1 MKIQNDDCFIKSLL
15 KNTKNLVKET
25 DNYNN
30 YINKDNSFF
39 SNQLPIINQRKY
51 LSGKKFKKD
60 KILIKNQKFLNSIRM
75 EKNELKNMPKLF
87 QNFSSEELIPN
98 LFSSSQI
105 ENKKEKVR
113 KLLSPFTFKKIKK
126 LSDIPLSFKKSNS
139 NNILATFDNYEK
151 DFFWDIDYSNLKY
164 DENEIFRNKS
174 KYDNLIKEKI
184 KYFKKEKNE
193 NQTYLLEKKF
203 NYKEN
208 KIINLSLTS
217 MTIQFEDFAT
227 NETSDNLKINFP
239 FALLPLFYYRGI
251 ETFQK
256 LLTTILKFENN
267 YKKITVDEEAI
278 YIYLNNLKDFE
289 EDYVNEFENKIYFLN
304 NNEEKEKET
313 KQKKSSSKKEIPI
326 VDKTRKNRP
335 ISLRPQ
341 ILKRNK
347 FFLRF
352 NYFIFFWT
360 TNNKTFKVTI
370 TLPLIKLNIEDNNIL
385 VQLFANYEFLF
396 FLYSKNF
403 LNWDFYIIKY
413 LSSFKKFRYI
423 LKKLGS
429 HNAIS
434 FKSIFLKEPRIKINT
449 FSEEILLNIHTDEYN
464 RNQIIK
470 FQSFNLKVNLL
481 DNFHLYENEYHIHF
495 TFFHFIKLV
504 EIAKYASKIL
514 FLTKFLDIKDYNNTL
529 DFNYENYDALD
540 IKSWMNNIEKFTPDY
555 FQNNQFKEKKY
566 REFQIYSKIIRIQFI
581 KPLMTLIRFENKNEV
596 SKSCEIENEL
606 EYELVTSITNGT
618 AENFNRLLNLCLEKM
633 HSPHQHLSFTFTS
646 PLKKI
651 SSTIEKEKLKEI
663 KECDN
668 ANEEDLQFLN
678 KNSDSPNQH
687 IHPKKNSK
695 IHFHNRHISH
705 PIIKINK
712 FIINKHNN

>member
-139 NNILATFDNYEK
+139 KNILATFDNYEK

-326 VDKTRKNRP
+326 VDKTRRNRP

-529 DFNYENYDALD
+529 DFNYDNYDALD

-678 KNSDSPNQH
+678 KNSDSPNHH

-695 IHFHNRHISH
+695 LHFHNRHVSH